1 MPLGRLSKNH
11 ILKAYKVLKDLQ
23 FALERPEGLSKK
35 EVLDFTNRFYTLIPH
50 ATGFGA
56 PPLIDSHEILIVR
69 IFLIFEIFY
78 KIFRQRLQCWTHF
91 WI

>member
-23 FALERPEGLSKK
+23 FALEKPEGPSKN

-50 ATGFGA
+50 ALGFG
-56 PPLIDSHEILIVR
+56 PPPFIDSHEILIVWN
-69 IFLIFEIFY
+69 FLYFNFLD
-78 KIFRQRLQCWTHF
+78 KIF
-91 WI
+91 